1 MVSAFGCRSVVPPE
15 GAMITRHGDDVAVV
29 CNQSLEVF
37 YVRPTQPPTLDG
49 TGNDY
54 RPKVGDA
61 LRL

>member
-1 MVSAFGCRSVVPPE
+1 
-15 GAMITRHGDDVAVV
+15 MITRHGDDVAVV

-37 YVRPTQPPTLDG
+37 YVRPTQPATLDG

-54 RPKVGDA
+54 RPKGGDA